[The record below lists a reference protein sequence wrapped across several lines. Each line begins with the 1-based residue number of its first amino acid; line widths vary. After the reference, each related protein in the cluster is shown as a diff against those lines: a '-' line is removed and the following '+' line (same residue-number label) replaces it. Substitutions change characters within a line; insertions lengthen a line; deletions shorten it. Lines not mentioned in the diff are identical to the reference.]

1 MSPLRKKKP
10 QCGAAGFGVFLP
22 NRRLILNIRAWGNM
36 TRQGMAQL
44 FFESAEPTL
53 DVLEPDD
60 FFARFAGDVYN
71 L

>member
-1 MSPLRKKKP
+1 
-10 QCGAAGFGVFLP
+10 
-22 NRRLILNIRAWGNM
+22 
-36 TRQGMAQL
+36 MAQL

>member
-1 MSPLRKKKP
+1 M
-10 QCGAAGFGVFLP
+10 
-22 NRRLILNIRAWGNM
+22 ILNIRAWGNM